1 MSDTMVL
8 EKNVNNMLVE
18 ELTTSLLRLSRNT
31 IDKELATTLAKKNLE
46 IIDLNNPFI
55 AHKGLSWV
63 AEQILKDD
71 RIKNA

>member
-55 AHKGLSWV
+55 AHKGLSW
-63 AEQILKDD
+63 
-71 RIKNA
+71 